1 MSGRKL
7 TKAFLTA
14 WLTAHAAFALAQSEA
29 LKELRTTLELVFMC
43 STKNDTT
50 RDVKRYFESTG
61 DETLQREWNRALT
74 RSVKQMQDAQKAGGQ
89 AAIRA
94 TQRYDL
100 SCTLLNIDPGIPLGL
115 QSALHK

>member
-1 MSGRKL
+1 MIRRKL
-7 TKAFLTA
+7 TRAFLA
-14 WLTAHAAFALAQSEA
+14 VWLTAHAALALAQSEA
-29 LKELRTTLELVFMC
+29 IKELRTTLELVFMC

-61 DETLQREWNRALT
+61 DETLQREWNRAIVQ
-74 RSVKQMQDAQKAGGQ
+74 SQKQMKDAQNAGGQ
-89 AAIRA
+89 SAVRA
-94 TQRYDL
+94 MQRYDL